1 MSVPKLLFGVL
12 LSALT
17 ANAMAEIYECSDASG
32 PRFTDAKEHGCR
44 LVVGDAS
51 SNGGPAEQAKP
62 SVALE
67 TKRRA
72 LQPSIRAAARRHGLL
87 PSLLEAVIEVESG
100 FRHDALSV
108 KGAMGLTQLM
118 PATAELLGVRN
129 AFDPGANIEGG
140 ARHLRGLLDRYRG
153 DAKMALAAYN
163 AGVGAVER
171 YGTVPPFRETQDY
184 VARVTRLQRQLAG
197 GASGQ

>member
-1 MSVPKLLFGVL
+1 MRLPKLLLGIF

-17 ANAMAEIYECSDASG
+17 ACAMADIYECPDAGG
-32 PRFTDAKEHGCR
+32 PRYTDAKEPGCK
-44 LVVGDAS
+44 LLIGDAS
-51 SNGGPAEQAKP
+51 SDGAAKQVK
-62 SVALE
+62 SAVTME

-72 LQPSIRAAARRHGLL
+72 LQPSIHAAARRHGLL
-87 PSLLEAVIEVESG
+87 PSLLEAVIQVESG
-100 FRHDALSV
+100 FRDDALSV

-140 ARHLRGLLDRYRG
+140 AKHLRGLLDRYRG

-171 YGTVPPFRETQDY
+171 YGTIPPFRETQDY
-184 VARVTRLQRQLAG
+184 VVRVTRLQRQLAN
-197 GASGQ
+197 GAAAQ